1 MLKKSVF
8 IFLLVVFLLNVK
20 NASFCGIRIK
30 DIANVEGVRGNQLY
44 GYGLV
49 VGLNGTGD
57 GNSTI
62 FTQQSLT
69 AMLKKLN
76 INPSEDVKVDNIA
89 AVLVTAE
96 LPPFVKPGSKIDVTV
111 SSIGDCKS
119 LQGGTLILTPLQ
131 GPDGKVYA
139 VAQGAVSIG
148 GFSAGGGGAGAQ
160 KNHPTVGIIP
170 NGAIIEEEVPMN
182 ILEGKRVKICLNNPD
197 FTTASRMA
205 EAINKYYSNSSRA
218 IDAGCV
224 EVVVPDKYIKNNEV
238 VDFISQIEQINVE
251 TDSKA
256 KVVVN
261 ERTGTIIAGENVSI
275 STVAIAHGN
284 LVITI
289 REKINVSQP
298 EVPLAGG
305 ETVAAKENEVKVKE
319 KKARFIVVKKSVSIK
334 DVANAL
340 NAIGVTPRDMISI
353 FQAMKRANA
362 LKADLEI
369 M

>member
-1 MLKKSVF
+1 MRKILAVF
-8 IFLLVVFLLNVK
+8 IFLLSFENV
-20 NASFCGIRIK
+20 FCGVRIK
-30 DIANVEGVRGNQLY
+30 DIANIEGVRGNQLY

-57 GNSTI
+57 KNSTI
-62 FTQQSLT
+62 FTNQSLVS
-69 AMLKKLN
+69 MLKKLN
-76 INPSEDVKVDNIA
+76 VMPEKDIKVENVA

-96 LPPFVKPGSKIDVTV
+96 LPPFVKPGSRIDVKV
-111 SSIGDCKS
+111 SSIGDCES

-131 GPDGKVYA
+131 GPDGNVYA
-139 VAQGAVSIG
+139 VAQGSVSIG

-160 KNHPTVGIIP
+160 KNHPTVGVIP
-170 NGAIIEEEVPMN
+170 NGAIIEEEVPMH
-182 ILEGKRVKICLNNPD
+182 ILEGKKIKICLNSPD
-197 FTTASRMA
+197 FTTAKRMS
-205 EAINKYYSNSSRA
+205 EAINKIYKNSSVA
-218 IDAGCV
+218 VDAGCI
-224 EVVVPDKYIKNNEV
+224 EVTVPEDYIKNNKV
-238 VDFISQIEQINVE
+238 VSFISQIEQLDVE
-251 TDSKA
+251 TDSRA

-289 REKINVSQP
+289 REKVKVSQP
-298 EVPLAGG
+298 KVPLAGG
-305 ETVAAKENEVKVKE
+305 ETVAGTEKELQVKE
-319 KKARFIVVKKSVSIK
+319 KKARFIVVKESVSIK